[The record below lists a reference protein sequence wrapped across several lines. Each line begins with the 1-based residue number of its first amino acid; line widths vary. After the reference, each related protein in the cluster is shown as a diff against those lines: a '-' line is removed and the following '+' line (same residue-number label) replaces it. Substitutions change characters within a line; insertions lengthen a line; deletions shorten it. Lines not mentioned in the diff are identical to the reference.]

1 MKIAGIAGKHPSLKK
16 GEIIQLSAEDKVKSQ
31 AKQELSDNS
40 DEGYKFL
47 PTKAVVV
54 GNVQEVKGRATKDP
68 EPSQYIGTVLITYR
82 PLRLADDRLFP
93 EKSKTVKIHCCD
105 CVDSLGM
112 PDLKTL
118 KFEVLK

>member
-1 MKIAGIAGKHPSLKK
+1 MKIAGIAGKHPNVRK
-16 GEIIQLSAEDKVKSQ
+16 GEIIHLSAEEKVKSQ

-40 DEGYKFL
+40 EEGYKFL

-54 GNVQEVKGRATKDP
+54 GNVQEIKGRQTKEP
-68 EPSQYIGTVLITYR
+68 EPNQYIGTVLITYR

-93 EKSKTVKIHCCD
+93 EKSVTVKLHCCD
-105 CVDSLGM
+105 CTDDLGM

-118 KFEVLK
+118 KFDILK